1 MSNKNYLKVVFCLFA
16 FLLTGSFAF
25 SAKKQKAPV
34 MPEWVSSPA
43 TVYPSSTYLQYV
55 GYANDRSKAEVEAV
69 NGLAAIFGQSV
80 KSDTLAQKRMAQA
93 KSDGKVATVSVSA
106 FSQDV
111 LRSVDVSDLV
121 GVEIKDY
128 WSDGTTWYAIA
139 VLDKTKT
146 ADIYTDMIR
155 KNARAIKDLLQKA
168 ENDTYS
174 IEGYAA
180 YDFACDIAV
189 ENEGHVKK
197 LAVIKPEAVK
207 SLNVNVPSS
216 KEIGARKLEIAKEIP
231 ICVLISGDE
240 DGKIA
245 SIFSEVISDS
255 GFRGTLDSTARYVLT
270 GSLSFEESVSG
281 DKKTTKCRYN
291 LETYILDTENDHQV
305 CPFNLNGRDSHVQ
318 YSEAKNRAMKSL
330 EKKIKTDF
338 KKTFADYLKSL

>member
-1 MSNKNYLKVVFCLFA
+1 
-16 FLLTGSFAF
+16 
-25 SAKKQKAPV
+25 
-34 MPEWVSSPA
+34 
-43 TVYPSSTYLQYV
+43 
-55 GYANDRSKAEVEAV
+55 
-69 NGLAAIFGQSV
+69 
-80 KSDTLAQKRMAQA
+80 
-93 KSDGKVATVSVSA
+93 
-106 FSQDV
+106 
-111 LRSVDVSDLV
+111 
-121 GVEIKDY
+121 
-128 WSDGTTWYAIA
+128 
-139 VLDKTKT
+139 
-146 ADIYTDMIR
+146 MIR

-174 IEGYAA
+174 IDGYAA

-197 LAVIKPEAVK
+197 LAVIKPEAIK

-216 KEIGARKLEIAKEIP
+216 KEISARKLEIAKEIP

-245 SIFSEVISDS
+245 SIFSEVLSAD
-255 GFRGTLDSTARYVLT
+255 GFRGTLDSTARYLLT
-270 GSLSFEESVSG
+270 GSLSFEESVSS

-305 CPFNLNGRDSHVQ
+305 CPFNLTGRDSHVQ

-338 KKTFADYLKSL
+338 KKTFTDYLKSL